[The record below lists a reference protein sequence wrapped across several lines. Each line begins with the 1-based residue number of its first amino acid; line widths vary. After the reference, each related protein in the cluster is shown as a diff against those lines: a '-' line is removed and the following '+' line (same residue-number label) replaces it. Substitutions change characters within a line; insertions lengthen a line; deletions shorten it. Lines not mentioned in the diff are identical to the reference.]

1 MLLLLNMEIIK
12 KKFISNDSSP
22 VIGEGIIF
30 RIFVAFHTPISC
42 KLPFFIRSGE
52 VITVD
57 WGEGTI
63 EQYTNSVSNISKY
76 LKFNTDTYLDVTIKT
91 NMNDIA
97 VSRLN
102 VGLSDVYEV
111 ISWGDKPIVSVQD
124 SGFGLF
130 EQEEK
135 LVTIAEDR
143 NNVLFSANTDARFM
157 FSGCTNLVSVPE
169 LDTSNCI
176 YMNDMFVNTSNLQ
189 TVYGLDL
196 SSVTDLHQITG
207 TLFRGYFPKLNKIY
221 LRNLGKSPVT
231 YFEFKD
237 CTKWDVESML
247 YTAEHSFD
255 LKANNEDTKTI
266 QLYMMA
272 GNEDAVDIWKSKGYT
287 VKGYMG

>member
-1 MLLLLNMEIIK
+1 MELIK

-30 RIFVAFHTPISC
+30 RIFVSFHTPISC

-63 EQYTNSVSNISKY
+63 EQYTNSVSNISKF

-102 VGLSDVYEV
+102 VGLSDIYEV
-111 ISWGDKPIVSVQD
+111 INWGDKPVVSVQD

-135 LVTIAEDR
+135 LVTISEDT
-143 NNVLFSANTDARFM
+143 NNVLFTANTDARFM
-157 FSGCTNLVSVPE
+157 FSGCTNLVSVPK

-189 TVYGLDL
+189 AVYGLDL
-196 SSVTDLHQITG
+196 SSVTDLSQITG

-221 LRNLGKSPVT
+221 LTNLGKSPVT

-237 CTKWDVESML
+237 CTNWDLESML

-255 LKANNEDTKTI
+255 LKANNAGTKTI

-272 GNEDAVDIWKSKGYT
+272 GNEDAVDVWENKGYT

>member
-1 MLLLLNMEIIK
+1 MEIIK

-30 RIFVAFHTPISC
+30 RIFVSFHTPISC

-57 WGEGTI
+57 WGDGTI
-63 EQYTNSVSNISKY
+63 EQYTNTVSNISKF

-102 VGLSDVYEV
+102 IGLSDVYEV
-111 ISWGDKPIVSVQD
+111 INWGNKPIVSVQD

-143 NNVLFSANTDARFM
+143 NNVLFTANTDARFM

-189 TVYGLDL
+189 AVYGLDL
-196 SSVTDLHQITG
+196 SSVTDLFQTTG

-221 LRNLGKSPVT
+221 LTNLGKSPVT

-237 CTKWDVESML
+237 CTNWDLESML

-255 LKANNEDTKTI
+255 LKTNNAGTKTI

-272 GNEDAVDIWKSKGYT
+272 GNEDAVDIWKNKGYT

>member
-1 MLLLLNMEIIK
+1 
-12 KKFISNDSSP
+12 
-22 VIGEGIIF
+22 
-30 RIFVAFHTPISC
+30 
-42 KLPFFIRSGE
+42 
-52 VITVD
+52 
-57 WGEGTI
+57 
-63 EQYTNSVSNISKY
+63 
-76 LKFNTDTYLDVTIKT
+76 
-91 NMNDIA
+91 MNDIA

-143 NNVLFSANTDARFM
+143 NNVLFTANTDARFM
-157 FSGCTNLVSVPE
+157 FNGCTNLVSVPK

-176 YMNDMFVNTSNLQ
+176 YMKDMFVNVTNLQ
-189 TVYGLDL
+189 AVYGLDL
-196 SSVTDLHQITG
+196 SSVTDLQQITG
-207 TLFRGYFPKLNKIY
+207 TLFRGNCDKLNKIY
-221 LRNLGKSPVT
+221 LTNLGKSPAT

-237 CTKWDVESML
+237 CTKWDAESML
-247 YTAEHSFD
+247 WTAEHSFD
-255 LKANNEDTKTI
+255 IKANNAGTKTI

-272 GNEDAVDIWKSKGYT
+272 GREDAVNVWKAKGYT

>member
-1 MLLLLNMEIIK
+1 MELIK

-30 RIFVAFHTPISC
+30 RIFVSFHTPISC

-63 EQYTNSVSNISKY
+63 EQYTNSVSNISKF

-111 ISWGDKPIVSVQD
+111 INWGNKPIVSVQD

-135 LVTIAEDR
+135 LVTISEDT
-143 NNVLFSANTDARFM
+143 NNVLFTANTDARFM
-157 FSGCTNLVSVPE
+157 FSGCTNLVSVPK
-169 LDTSNCI
+169 LDTSSCV
-176 YMNDMFVNTSNLQ
+176 YMNDMFVNATNLQ
-189 TVYGLDL
+189 AVYGLDL
-196 SSVTDLHQITG
+196 SSVTDLQQITG

-221 LRNLGKSPVT
+221 LTNLGKSPVT

-237 CTKWDVESML
+237 CTKWDLESML
-247 YTAEHSFD
+247 WTAEHSFD
-255 LKANNEDTKTI
+255 LKANNAGTKTI

-272 GNEDAVDIWKSKGYT
+272 GNEDAVDIWENKGYT

>member
-1 MLLLLNMEIIK
+1 MEIIK

-30 RIFVAFHTPISC
+30 RIFVSFHTPISC

-63 EQYTNSVSNISKY
+63 EEYTNSVSNISKF

-111 ISWGDKPIVSVQD
+111 INWGNKPIVSVQD

-135 LVTIAEDR
+135 LVTIAEDT
-143 NNVLFSANTDARFM
+143 NNVLFTANTDARFM

-189 TVYGLDL
+189 AVYGLDL
-196 SSVTDLHQITG
+196 SSVTDLSQITG

-221 LRNLGKSPVT
+221 LTNLGKSPVT

-237 CTKWDVESML
+237 CTAWDAESML
-247 YTAEHSFD
+247 WTAENSFD
-255 LKANNEDTKTI
+255 LKANNAGTKTI

-272 GNEDAVDIWKSKGYT
+272 GNEDAVDVWENKGYT

>member
-1 MLLLLNMEIIK
+1 MELIK

-30 RIFVAFHTPISC
+30 RIFVSFHTPISC

-63 EQYTNSVSNISKY
+63 EEYTNSVSNISKF

-111 ISWGDKPIVSVQD
+111 VNWGDKPIVSVQD

-135 LVTIAEDR
+135 LVTISEDT
-143 NNVLFSANTDARFM
+143 NNVLFTANTDARFM
-157 FSGCTNLVSVPE
+157 FSGCTNLVSVPK
-169 LDTSNCI
+169 LDTSSCV
-176 YMNDMFVNTSNLQ
+176 YMNDMFVNATNLQ
-189 TVYGLDL
+189 AVYGLDL
-196 SSVTDLHQITG
+196 SSVTDLQQITG

-221 LRNLGKSPVT
+221 LTNLGKSPVT

-237 CTKWDVESML
+237 CTNWDLESML

-255 LKANNEDTKTI
+255 LKANNADIKTI

-272 GNEDAVDIWKSKGYT
+272 GNEDAVDIWKNKGYT

>member
-1 MLLLLNMEIIK
+1 MEIIK

-22 VIGEGIIF
+22 IPIGEGIIF
-30 RIFVAFHTPISC
+30 RIFVPFHSAVSSR
-42 KLPFFIRSGE
+42 LPFYVRSGE

-57 WGEGTI
+57 WGEGTV
-63 EQYTNSVSNISKY
+63 EQYTNSVTNITKN
-76 LKFNTDTYLDVTIKT
+76 LDFDTDTYLDVTITT

-111 ISWGDKPIVSVQD
+111 VSWGDKPILSVQD
-124 SGFGLF
+124 SGFSLF

-135 LVTIAEDR
+135 LITIAEDI
-143 NNVLFSANTDARFM
+143 NNVLFTANTDARFM
-157 FSGCTNLVSVPE
+157 FNACTNLVSVPK

-176 YMNDMFVNTSNLQ
+176 YMKDMFVNVPNLQ

-196 SSVTDLHQITG
+196 SSVTDLQQITG
-207 TLFRGYFPKLNKIY
+207 ILFRGNCDKLSKIY
-221 LRNLGKSPVT
+221 LTNLGKSPTT

-237 CTKWDVESML
+237 CTKWDSESML
-247 YTAEHSFD
+247 WTAEHSFD
-255 LKANNEDTKTI
+255 LVANGISKKTI

-272 GNEDAVDIWKSKGYT
+272 GREDAVNVWKAKGYT

>member
-1 MLLLLNMEIIK
+1 MEIIK

-57 WGEGTI
+57 WGEGTV

-76 LKFNTDTYLDVTIKT
+76 LKFSTDTYLDVTIKT

-135 LVTIAEDR
+135 LVTIAEDISYR
-143 NNVLFSANTDARFM
+143 
-157 FSGCTNLVSVPE
+157 
-169 LDTSNCI
+169 
-176 YMNDMFVNTSNLQ
+176 
-189 TVYGLDL
+189 
-196 SSVTDLHQITG
+196 
-207 TLFRGYFPKLNKIY
+207 
-221 LRNLGKSPVT
+221 
-231 YFEFKD
+231 
-237 CTKWDVESML
+237 
-247 YTAEHSFD
+247 
-255 LKANNEDTKTI
+255 
-266 QLYMMA
+266 A
-272 GNEDAVDIWKSKGYT
+272 G
-287 VKGYMG
+287 M

>member
-1 MLLLLNMEIIK
+1 MELIK

-30 RIFVAFHTPISC
+30 RIFISFHTPISC

-57 WGEGTI
+57 WGEGTV

-91 NMNDIA
+91 NMDDIA

-102 VGLSDVYEV
+102 VGLSEVYEV
-111 ISWGDKPIVSVQD
+111 INWGDKPIVSVQD

-135 LVTIAEDR
+135 LVTIAEDTS
-143 NNVLFSANTDARFM
+143 NVLFTANTDARFM
-157 FSGCTNLVSVPE
+157 FSGCTNLVSVPK
-169 LDTSNCI
+169 LDTSSCI

-189 TVYGLDL
+189 AVYGLDL
-196 SSVTDLHQITG
+196 SSITDLQQITG
-207 TLFRGYFPKLNKIY
+207 TLFRGYFPKLKKIY
-221 LRNLGKSPVT
+221 LTNLGKSPVT

-237 CTKWDVESML
+237 CTAWDAESML
-247 YTAEHSFD
+247 WSAEHSFD
-255 LKANNEDTKTI
+255 LKADNAGTKTI

-272 GNEDAVDIWKSKGYT
+272 GNEDAVDIWKNKGYT

>member
-1 MLLLLNMEIIK
+1 MEIIK

-30 RIFVAFHTPISC
+30 RIFVSFHTPISC

-63 EQYTNSVSNISKY
+63 EQYTNSVSNISKF

-111 ISWGDKPIVSVQD
+111 INWGNKPIVSVQD

-135 LVTIAEDR
+135 LVTIAEDT
-143 NNVLFSANTDARFM
+143 NNVLFTANTDARFM

-189 TVYGLDL
+189 AVYGLDL
-196 SSVTDLHQITG
+196 SSVTDLQQITG

-221 LRNLGKSPVT
+221 LTNLGKSPVT

-237 CTKWDVESML
+237 CTKWDAESML

-255 LKANNEDTKTI
+255 LKANNVGTKTI

-272 GNEDAVDIWKSKGYT
+272 GNEDAVDVWENKGYT

>member
-1 MLLLLNMEIIK
+1 MEIIK

-57 WGEGTI
+57 WGEGTV

-76 LKFNTDTYLDVTIKT
+76 LKFSTDTYLDVTIKT

-135 LVTIAEDR
+135 LVTIAEDT
-143 NNVLFSANTDARFM
+143 NNVLFTANTDARFM

-189 TVYGLDL
+189 AVYGLDL
-196 SSVTDLHQITG
+196 SSVTDLQQITG

-221 LRNLGKSPVT
+221 LTNLGKSPVT

-237 CTKWDVESML
+237 CTKWDAESML

-255 LKANNEDTKTI
+255 LKANNADTKTI

>member
-1 MLLLLNMEIIK
+1 
-12 KKFISNDSSP
+12 
-22 VIGEGIIF
+22 
-30 RIFVAFHTPISC
+30 
-42 KLPFFIRSGE
+42 
-52 VITVD
+52 
-57 WGEGTI
+57 
-63 EQYTNSVSNISKY
+63 
-76 LKFNTDTYLDVTIKT
+76 
-91 NMNDIA
+91 MNDIA

-135 LVTIAEDR
+135 LVTIAEDT
-143 NNVLFSANTDARFM
+143 NNVLFTANTDARFM

-189 TVYGLDL
+189 AVYGLDL
-196 SSVTDLHQITG
+196 SSVTDLQQITG

-221 LRNLGKSPVT
+221 LTNLGKSSVT

-237 CTKWDVESML
+237 CTAWDAESML
-247 YTAEHSFD
+247 WTAENSFD
-255 LKANNEDTKTI
+255 LKANNAGTKII

-272 GNEDAVDIWKSKGYT
+272 GNEDAVDVWENKGYT

>member
-1 MLLLLNMEIIK
+1 MEIIK

-63 EQYTNSVSNISKY
+63 EQYTNSASNISKY
-76 LKFNTDTYLDVTIKT
+76 LKFNTNTYLDVTIKT

-111 ISWGDKPIVSVQD
+111 VSWGDKPILSIQD

-135 LVTIAEDR
+135 LITIAEDT
-143 NNVLFSANTDARFM
+143 NNVLFTANTDARFM
-157 FSGCTNLVSVPE
+157 FNGCTNLVSVPE

-189 TVYGLDL
+189 AVYGLDL

>member
-1 MLLLLNMEIIK
+1 MELIK

-30 RIFVAFHTPISC
+30 RIFVSFHTPISC

-63 EQYTNSVSNISKY
+63 EEYTNSVSNISKF

-111 ISWGDKPIVSVQD
+111 INWGNKPIVSVQD

-135 LVTIAEDR
+135 LVTIAEDT
-143 NNVLFSANTDARFM
+143 NNVLFTANTDARFM

-189 TVYGLDL
+189 AVYGLDL
-196 SSVTDLHQITG
+196 SSVTDLSQITG

-221 LRNLGKSPVT
+221 LTNLGKSPVT

-237 CTKWDVESML
+237 CMAWDAESML

-255 LKANNEDTKTI
+255 LKANNAGTKTI

-272 GNEDAVDIWKSKGYT
+272 GNEDAVDVWENKGYT

>member
-1 MLLLLNMEIIK
+1 MELIK

-30 RIFVAFHTPISC
+30 RIFVSFHTPISC

-63 EQYTNSVSNISKY
+63 EQYTNSVSNISKF
-76 LKFNTDTYLDVTIKT
+76 LKFNTDTYLDATIKT

-111 ISWGDKPIVSVQD
+111 INWGNKPIVSVQD

-135 LVTIAEDR
+135 LVTIAEDT
-143 NNVLFSANTDARFM
+143 NNVLFTANTDARFM
-157 FSGCTNLVSVPE
+157 FSGCTNLVSVPK
-169 LDTSNCI
+169 LNTSNCI

-189 TVYGLDL
+189 AVYGLDL
-196 SSVTDLHQITG
+196 SSVTDLQQITG

-221 LRNLGKSPVT
+221 LTNLGKSPVT

-237 CTKWDVESML
+237 CTKWDLESML

-255 LKANNEDTKTI
+255 LKANNVGTKTI

-272 GNEDAVDIWKSKGYT
+272 GNEDAVDIWKNKGYT

>member
-63 EQYTNSVSNISKY
+63 EQYTNSASNISKY

-111 ISWGDKPIVSVQD
+111 INWGDKPIVSVQD

-169 LDTSNCI
+169 
-176 YMNDMFVNTSNLQ
+176 
-189 TVYGLDL
+189 
-196 SSVTDLHQITG
+196 
-207 TLFRGYFPKLNKIY
+207 
-221 LRNLGKSPVT
+221 
-231 YFEFKD
+231 
-237 CTKWDVESML
+237 
-247 YTAEHSFD
+247 
-255 LKANNEDTKTI
+255 
-266 QLYMMA
+266 
-272 GNEDAVDIWKSKGYT
+272 
-287 VKGYMG
+287 

>member
-1 MLLLLNMEIIK
+1 MEIIK

-22 VIGEGIIF
+22 IPIGEGVIF
-30 RIFVAFHTPISC
+30 RIFVPFHSAVSSR
-42 KLPFFIRSGE
+42 LPFYVRNGE

-57 WGEGTI
+57 WGEGTV
-63 EQYTNSVSNISKY
+63 EQYTNSVTNITKY
-76 LKFNTDTYLDVTIKT
+76 LKFDTDTYLDVTITT

-111 ISWGDKPIVSVQD
+111 VSWGDKPILSIQD

-135 LVTIAEDR
+135 LITIAEDT
-143 NNVLFSANTDARFM
+143 NNVLFAVNTDARFM
-157 FSGCTNLVSVPE
+157 FNGCTNLVSVPK

-176 YMNDMFVNTSNLQ
+176 YMKDMFVNVTNLQ
-189 TVYGLDL
+189 AVYGLDL
-196 SSVTDLHQITG
+196 SSVTDLQQITG
-207 TLFRGYFPKLNKIY
+207 TLFRGNCDKLSKIY
-221 LRNLGKSPVT
+221 LTNLGKSPAT

-237 CTKWDVESML
+237 CTKWDAESML
-247 YTAEHSFD
+247 WTAEHSFD
-255 LKANNEDTKTI
+255 LKANNAGTKTI

-272 GNEDAVDIWKSKGYT
+272 GREDAVNVWKAKGYT